1 MNGCR
6 IYGHFKS
13 TQTDILSGLLW
24 TLKAEDAA
32 AVLSC
37 SGHLQSTARR

>member
-13 TQTDILSGLLW
+13 TQTDILSGLLG

-37 SGHLQSTARR
+37 SGHLQNTARR

>member
-13 TQTDILSGLLW
+13 MQTDIKSGLLW
-24 TLKAEDAA
+24 ILKAEDAA

-37 SGHLQSTARR
+37 YRHFFVTDYS